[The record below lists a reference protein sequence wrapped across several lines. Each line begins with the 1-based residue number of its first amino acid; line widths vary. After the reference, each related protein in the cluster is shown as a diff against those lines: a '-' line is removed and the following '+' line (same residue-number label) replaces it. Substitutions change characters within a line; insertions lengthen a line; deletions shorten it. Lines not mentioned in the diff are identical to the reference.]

1 MPYRHTISAKIIPA
15 AAKLSGFSESTALSF
30 RAFAS

>member
-15 AAKLSGFSESTALSF
+15 AENFPVFSKSAALSF
-30 RAFAS
+30 RASAS